1 MKTGLSEMLLRCIF
15 AVLFDFIIPNS
26 LNLNRDVLTMI
37 SINKQVVRK
46 VVGISKVNRKVHP
59 IFIAVAD
66 VPEKVVSLR
75 FCSFQ

>member
-1 MKTGLSEMLLRCIF
+1 MKTGLSEM
-15 AVLFDFIIPNS
+15 FIAMYFCCSIRFVISNS

-46 VVGISKVNRKVHP
+46 VVGNSKVNRKVHP

-75 FCSFQ
+75 FYSFQ